1 MTQNNPQPDAPF
13 DFAIIGSGF
22 GGSVWAMRLVEKRL
36 QVAVTFLAPERFSR

>member
-1 MTQNNPQPDAPF
+1 MNEIESTPPF